1 MDSNTAKNVLK
12 MMYDG
17 KLRKITDKCILLPDK
32 SLFNLDTHEIKVL
45 DDKVGR
51 ISGYDNMKFI
61 HALQVRTSIL
71 YDEYGNLIARINE
84 CAKPKIYRISSYE
97 YAILSKEYM
106 YVYNYNIKAITK
118 QIKHTNVFIDRT
130 ERKISLTYIDNGVIR
145 TIKLNIL

>member
-1 MDSNTAKNVLK
+1 MDSDTAKNVLK

-97 YAILSKEYM
+97 YAIIGKGYM

-118 QIKHTNVFIDRT
+118 QIKHTNVFIDKT